1 MFAVQA
7 TGRTVETVEGL
18 AKSATEL
25 HPIQQAFWDH
35 HALQCGFCT
44 PGILMAAKALL
55 EDNPDPTEEDVRSE
69 LAANLCRCT
78 GYGQIVEAVLAAG
91 LTLRER
97 V

>member
-7 TGRTVETVEGL
+7 SGRTIETVEGL
-18 AKSATEL
+18 AKSPDAL
-25 HPIQQAFWDH
+25 HPIQQAFWDQ

-44 PGILMAAKALL
+44 PGILMATKALL
-55 EDNPDPTEEDVRSE
+55 ADNPDPTEEDVRDE

-91 LTLRER
+91 LAMRER